1 MCAKLSNIE
10 EYLDFKLE
18 HKLGVFEVGR
28 IIINKRGQRIIMR
41 SFMNLNMIL
50 IRKIK

>member
-1 MCAKLSNIE
+1 MCAKSSDIE

-28 IIINKRGQRIIMR
+28 
-41 SFMNLNMIL
+41 STLV
-50 IRKIK
+50 